1 MIRYRLAE
9 LAPNRRKGS
18 TQALPPIQA
27 SLGAETAYLKA
38 LRVMLR
44 EMAAHVRTHIVP
56 MAEREIAASRAMTRD
71 MGEHEFETL
80 EGIKNRLVAVATAT
94 VRRILGL
101 EANRHTETFM
111 ATVKRALGVD
121 LSAVVRQEDLAEYL
135 DTASARNAGLIKNIG
150 DDTVKRIQ
158 TAVTNAVINGAP
170 AKDLRKE
177 LTRQFGFSDRRAKVV
192 ARDQIAKLTSDMN
205 RRRQTQAGVTQYRWM
220 TAHDERVRPLH
231 RELDGNV
238 YEYGKPTGAEEG
250 LPPGQPIM
258 CRCVAIGIVQF

>member
-1 MIRYRLAE
+1 MIRYDIARLAE
-9 LAPNRRKGS
+9 RRKG
-18 TQALPPIQA
+18 TAQPLPAIHG
-27 SLGAETAYLKA
+27 SVGAETAYLKA
-38 LRVMLR
+38 LRAMLR
-44 EMAAHVRTHIVP
+44 ELAAHVRTHVVP
-56 MAEREIAASRAMTRD
+56 MAEREIAAQLAMTRD

-101 EANRHTETFM
+101 EAKRHTDTFM
-111 ATVKRALGVD
+111 ATAKRVLGVD
-121 LSAVVRQEDLAEYL
+121 LAAVVRQEDLAEYL
-135 DTASARNAGLIKNIG
+135 DTAAARNAGLIKSIG

-158 TAVTNAVINGAP
+158 TAVTNAVINGVP

-192 ARDQIAKLTSDMN
+192 ARDQIAKLNSDMN
-205 RRRQTQAGVTQYRWM
+205 RRRQTQAGVTTYTWR
-220 TAHDERVRPLH
+220 TSHDERVRPLH
-231 RELDGNV
+231 RDLDGEV
-238 YEYGKPTGAEEG
+238 YEWGKPTGAEDG